1 MDSSVY
7 IPILAAV
14 VSGGLS
20 YSAANIVHKFNKTF
34 KRKEKALTMA
44 NEFSNLI
51 SKRSFDIGEI
61 NKEILEKIGMQ
72 DKIKTLEQERYLD
85 FDYDELN
92 TFFTKEE
99 LNKYYDYKS
108 STNVSFLKILYKTFR
123 NGTLREECIK
133 ATIINFD
140 DEISLKENLKKDV
153 WVYTS
158 GEKEIKIKAN
168 DIFQSVN
175 TMWKK
180 YNDTVLDTLN
190 KLEWFAMH
198 FTNNIA
204 ESNTV
209 YQSLHQLYLKTIISH
224 YIDISNKNKT
234 GHEKYYVNLIDLYN
248 SWNKTKLKFKKKS
261 DKLKKAKK
269 RTYQRTK
276 KLK

>member
-1 MDSSVY
+1 
-7 IPILAAV
+7 
-14 VSGGLS
+14 
-20 YSAANIVHKFNKTF
+20 
-34 KRKEKALTMA
+34 
-44 NEFSNLI
+44 
-51 SKRSFDIGEI
+51 
-61 NKEILEKIGMQ
+61 
-72 DKIKTLEQERYLD
+72 
-85 FDYDELN
+85 
-92 TFFTKEE
+92 
-99 LNKYYDYKS
+99 
-108 STNVSFLKILYKTFR
+108 
-123 NGTLREECIK
+123 
-133 ATIINFD
+133 
-140 DEISLKENLKKDV
+140 
-153 WVYTS
+153 
-158 GEKEIKIKAN
+158 
-168 DIFQSVN
+168 
-175 TMWKK
+175 MWKK